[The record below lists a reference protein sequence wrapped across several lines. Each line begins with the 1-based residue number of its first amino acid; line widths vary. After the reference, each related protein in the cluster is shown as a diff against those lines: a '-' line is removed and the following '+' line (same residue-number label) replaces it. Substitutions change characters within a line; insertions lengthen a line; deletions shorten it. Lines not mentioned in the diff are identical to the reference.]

1 MIISVAINAA
11 PRIGAAIGNFT
22 VFSEG
27 EVKEK
32 NISGANL
39 KIPNV
44 SRDEI
49 YKTIV
54 SLESRARR
62 INVTLIVVCVNVV
75 IDENSVL
82 VDVEVGSVGL
92 PNLLG
97 VNEQWDRNLKTYTW
111 IHHFKGKKK
120 ELTAGNSL
128 GK

>member
-54 SLESRARR
+54 SLESRAGR
-62 INVTLIVVCVNVV
+62 INITLIVVCVNVV

-82 VDVEVGSVGL
+82 VDVKVGSVGL

-97 VNEQWDRNLKTYTW
+97 VNE
-111 IHHFKGKKK
+111 
-120 ELTAGNSL
+120 
-128 GK
+128 